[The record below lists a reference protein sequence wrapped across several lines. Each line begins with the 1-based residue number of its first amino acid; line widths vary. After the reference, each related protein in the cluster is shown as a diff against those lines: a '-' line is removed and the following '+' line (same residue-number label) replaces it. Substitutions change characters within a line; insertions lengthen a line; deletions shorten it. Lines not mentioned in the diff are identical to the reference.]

1 MLQLP
6 HAPATDEAGQIVTT
20 VFSFRS
26 FRTRLLVFLLALMLP
41 VLLGIYMFVNQENND
56 YTTETINSYL
66 ELGADVFDFTREE
79 HKNTLLAIT
88 STMTRD
94 WGFRNAFGSGDPYT
108 IIDAAD
114 NILLRSMGA
123 ADMMLIASMT
133 GEVIIDTKIQGF
145 QVLEGE
151 WLALME
157 AAAASDEG
165 VGDAVINVLGVPY
178 QITVIPLFLPTPVA
192 WIFGGFPLDEQF
204 AETVK
209 QSIVSDVSIVEFRQP
224 TSASNP
230 QVSVI
235 ASTLPQT
242 DQQLLISH
250 LQVSQIS
257 DAETQ
262 RVLLGDGDYGTLMRT
277 LYVQSDSSQ
286 RSLTDTAVMGS
297 MGAHSPLRIMA
308 VIQKSYNENIDNLEA
323 FQRVLLQFYLF
334 VIGVSLIAVVMLARS
349 VTRPILDL
357 VQRVQRIEAGEYD
370 QSVAVIGRDEISQ
383 LAVSVNTMARGLA
396 EKEKVRDLL
405 GKVVSKEIAEELL
418 SKSIQLGGEE
428 KIVTVLF
435 VDIKGF
441 TALCE
446 NMAPEKVL
454 TLLNSYLSK
463 ITEVIESNN
472 GVVDKYTGD
481 SVMALFGAPIS
492 RGNDAYNAV
501 MTTLRIQEALA
512 ALNHHNSEAGLL
524 GMDVGVG
531 VHTGLVVA
539 GNLGSRNRLN
549 YTVIGDSVNL
559 SARLEGLTRKYQV
572 PNIISETTRDSAPGF
587 VYRELDFVRV
597 VGRQE
602 PVRLFELIGV
612 EGKVTVAEMHE
623 IKCFERVLAAYRSQ
637 QWDQAQDLVDA
648 LLQNLPESRR
658 ATSLYSVYNARIQN
672 LRQRQLPADWDGV
685 HTFDKK

>member
-1 MLQLP
+1 MRDSS
-6 HAPATDEAGQIVTT
+6 AVTS

-41 VLLGIYMFVNQENND
+41 VLLGIYAFVNQENND
-56 YTTETINSYL
+56 YTTDTINSYL

-123 ADMMLIASMT
+123 ADMMLIAAMN
-133 GEVIIDTKIQGF
+133 GEVIIDTKTQGF
-145 QVLEGE
+145 QALEGE

-157 AAAASDEG
+157 AAAASDDG
-165 VGDAVINVLGVPY
+165 VGDAVITVLGVPY

-204 AETVK
+204 AATVK
-209 QSIVSDVSIVEFRQP
+209 QSIVSDVSIVEYRRP
-224 TSASNP
+224 ASASVP

-235 ASTLPQT
+235 ASTLT
-242 DQQLLISH
+242 AADQQLLVSH
-250 LQVSQIS
+250 LQSSGGS
-257 DAETQ
+257 DTTTQ
-262 RVLLGDGDYGTLMRT
+262 RVLLGDGEYGTLMRT
-277 LYVQSDSSQ
+277 LYVKSANPEQA
-286 RSLTDTAVMGS
+286 LANTTAEDMS
-297 MGAHSPLRIMA
+297 ENSPLRIMA
-308 VIQKSYNENIDNLEA
+308 VIQKSYNENIENLEA
-323 FQRVLLQFYLF
+323 FQRVLLQFYLL
-334 VIGVSLIAVVMLARS
+334 VIAVSLFAVVLLARS

-357 VQRVQRIEAGEYD
+357 AQRVQRIEAGDYD
-370 QSVAVIGRDEISQ
+370 QSVAVTGRDEISQ
-383 LAVSVNTMARGLA
+383 LAGSVNTMARGLA

-405 GKVVSKEIAEELL
+405 GKVVSHEIAEELL
-418 SKSIQLGGEE
+418 SKTIELGGEE
-428 KIVTVLF
+428 RIVTVLF

-446 NMAPEKVL
+446 NMAPETVL
-454 TLLNSYLSK
+454 TLLNSYLSE
-463 ITEVIESNN
+463 ITQVIENN
-472 GVVDKYTGD
+472 HGVVDKYTGD
-481 SVMALFGAPIS
+481 SVMALFGAPIA
-492 RGNDAYNAV
+492 RDKDAHNAV
-501 MTTLRIQEALA
+501 MASLQIQAALA
-512 ALNHHNSEAGLL
+512 ALNARHRQAGLQ
-524 GMDVGVG
+524 GMDAGIG

-559 SARLEGLTRKYQV
+559 SARLEGLTRKYHV
-572 PNIISETTRDSAPGF
+572 RNIISETTRDSAPGF
-587 VYRELDFVRV
+587 VYRELDRVRV

-602 PVRLFELIGV
+602 PVGLFEVMGIAGEV
-612 EGKVTVAEMHE
+612 PAEVLLE
-623 IKCFERVLAAYRSQ
+623 IRRFEQALAAYRAR
-637 QWDQAQDLVDA
+637 QWDQARDILDELQ
-648 LLQNLPESRR
+648 QNLPESAQ
-658 ATSLYSVYNARIQN
+658 ATSLYSVYNARIRD
-672 LRQRQLPADWDGV
+672 LRQQPLAADWDGV